1 MAEKVL
7 GVGTDILVV
16 DNDLRTIAIPPS
28 IKSLGVASDDGVL
41 RLKFRLP
48 RYYGEFDL
56 SEFKV
61 RINYLNAMKLGD
73 VYKVADVVIEE
84 NAMTFSWLVGRFAT
98 VMKGKVHFN
107 VCLKKIVG
115 SGEEAEVEKEFNTTP
130 AILPVL
136 EGLETTEQ
144 VVRRYP
150 DLVETWQEELFGRFH
165 GRVDETLSI
174 LGHAADAAATGKKFG
189 ELVAEMS
196 ARFSDLVAEISL
208 KANQTDISSP
218 YNFKGSTT
226 FDSIPRTGNKV
237 NDTYYCTD
245 KKCKYTWNG
254 YGWYQSSLNEGD
266 YENAL
271 TEQDAKIERLSDD
284 IATSSSKLF
293 ETTPSEVYSISGF
306 TDFSVLTSTI
316 TNVAYYCNRVVGT
329 RGYLR
334 GIHVSEGVT
343 SISIVVMHVNPNNE
357 IVVLHDYGW
366 FDAVDGYVTINDDK
380 YLLQHDSE
388 VYVRFA
394 GTFNYLHG
402 IDGVCEIN
410 SDFTFKA
417 RPTQVTVAYY
427 LEISDYTFDEYNID
441 EKIDSKVGDVS
452 KSITRI
458 DEMIKKQYKKIY
470 SSDFVNGISEYTN
483 KGWDLHDD
491 GYMVPGDVGGFVDT
505 TLINYFRLNKEYAC
519 DKRVMRAKVS
529 LFQDTVMNIHGIRYD
544 GNFGEGDSLYQ
555 VDVENGLMKM
565 YKSGNNYRGVLLDTV
580 SASTAISITN
590 GREYIVE
597 LEQDNYTFYF
607 RLIDTI
613 TTDVTECSVVGWD
626 AGRQLDHYAFTLQSG
641 TPYHL
646 HSVDVYAMNR
656 PKVMFMGDS
665 ITEGV
670 GMSSLTGDNTFAN
683 RWAEIMRQKIG
694 NCMLSGE
701 GGCTIDN
708 ILQRVESEV
717 AMVTPDYVVVT
728 IGTNGGAST
737 NTLEK
742 FERLVARLKAIGVTP
757 IINHIS
763 YYGNDNRSVEVNTII
778 DQLDRSVIGC
788 MFDVATAVDYDLDKG
803 CDGSLF
809 IGDNCHPN
817 HKGSARMVSRF
828 HVDCPELLFN
838 LNN

>member
-98 VMKGKVHFN
+98 VMKGKVQFN
-107 VCLKKIVG
+107 VCLKKIIG
-115 SGEEAEVEKEFNTTP
+115 SGEEAEVVKEFNTTP
-130 AILPVL
+130 AMLPVL

-144 VVRRYP
+144 VIQRYP

-174 LGHAADAAATGKKFG
+174 LGHAADASVTGEKFS
-189 ELVAEMS
+189 ELIAELS
-196 ARFSDLVAEISL
+196 K

-226 FDSIPRTGNKV
+226 FASIPRTGNKV

-245 KKCKYTWNG
+245 KKCRYTWNG

-266 YENAL
+266 YEEAL

-284 IATSSSKLF
+284 IAISSSKLF
-293 ETTPSEVYSISGF
+293 KTTPAETYSISGF
-306 TDFSVLTSTI
+306 TDFSVLTSST
-316 TNVAYYCNRVVGT
+316 TNVAYYCNDVVGT

-334 GIHVSEGVT
+334 GVHVPNTVT
-343 SISIVVMHVNPNNE
+343 RASIIVATVNPNKE

-366 FDAVDGYVTINDDK
+366 IDAVDGYIAINDSE

-388 VYVRFA
+388 VYIRFQ

-402 IDGVCEIN
+402 IRALCEIN
-410 SDFTFKA
+410 SDYTFKA
-417 RPTQVTVAYY
+417 RPTEVTVAYY
-427 LEISDYTFDEYNID
+427 LEISDYTFGDTTKFDELHEAID
-441 EKIDSKVGDVS
+441 
-452 KSITRI
+452 RI
-458 DEMIKKQYKKIY
+458 DDMVKKQYKKIY
-470 SSDFVNGISEYTN
+470 SSDFANGIGEYTN
-483 KGWDLHDD
+483 KGWGLHES
-491 GYMVPGDVGGFVDT
+491 GYMIPTDFGGFVDDKLT
-505 TLINYFRLNKEYAC
+505 NYFRLNKEYAC
-519 DKRVMRAKVS
+519 DKRVMRAKVT

-544 GNFGEGDSLYQ
+544 GNFGEGDSMYQ
-555 VDVENGLMKM
+555 VDVKSGLIKM
-565 YKSGNNYRGVLLDTV
+565 YKSGNNYRGVLLDTT
-580 SASTAISITN
+580 SAATAISIVN
-590 GREYIVE
+590 GRDYVVE
-597 LEQDNYTFYF
+597 LEQDDYTFFF
-607 RLIDTI
+607 RLIDII
-613 TTDVTECSVVGWD
+613 TTEVTECSVVGWD

-641 TPYHL
+641 KPYHL

-656 PKVMFMGDS
+656 PKVVFMGDS

-670 GMSSLTGDNTFAN
+670 GMSSLTGDNSFDN

-708 ILQRVESEV
+708 ILNRVESEA
-717 AMVTPDYVVVT
+717 AMISPDYVVVT
-728 IGTNGGAST
+728 IGTNGGATT

-742 FERLVARLKAIGVTP
+742 FERVVARIKEIGAIP

-763 YYGNDNRSVEVNTII
+763 YYGNDNRSVEVNAII
-778 DQLDRSVIGC
+778 DQLDRDVVGC
-788 MFDVATAVDYDLDKG
+788 MFDIATAIDHDLDKG

-817 HKGSARMVSRF
+817 YKGSARMVSRF
-828 HVDCPELLFN
+828 HVDCPELLYN